1 MDDDLDFLKTGSI
14 LFASKG
20 NKLFLFLKSGE
31 EFDQSFQLAEY
42 EII

>member
-20 NKLFLFLKSGE
+20 NKFFYFKTGE

>member
-20 NKLFLFLKSGE
+20 NNLFLFKKNSGE
-31 EFDQSFQLAEY
+31 EFD
-42 EII
+42 